1 MFIAHSVTKIGH
13 IYNFIILVD
22 LSNKAESFKLS
33 YDNFH
38 LVISVLFATADV
50 TRFFVCYMF
59 FRSIYI
65 FSSICMYMYY
75 LYFVCSVYLPSGL
88 LVGGFLDLWPLVATP
103 QIA

>member
-1 MFIAHSVTKIGH
+1 MCKDNG
-13 IYNFIILVD
+13 IILVD
-22 LSNKAESFKLS
+22 LSNKAENFKLS

-50 TRFFVCYMF
+50 TRFFVCNMF

-88 LVGGFLDLWPLVATP
+88 LVGGFNPPPQILDLWPLVATP